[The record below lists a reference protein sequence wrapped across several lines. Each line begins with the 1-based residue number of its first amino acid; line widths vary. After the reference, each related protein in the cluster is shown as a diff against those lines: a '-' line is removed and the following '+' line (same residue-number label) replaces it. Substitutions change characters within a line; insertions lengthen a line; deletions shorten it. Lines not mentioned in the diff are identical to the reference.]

1 MKRVAEII
9 ETGMK
14 PTGIVPCEGCGARV
28 EAALFFGRIVYAC
41 DDCAKWERREKPQKD
56 GKEER

>member
-1 MKRVAEII
+1 
-9 ETGMK
+9 MK

-41 DDCAKWERREKPQKD
+41 DDCAKWERRMKQRED
-56 GKEER
+56 GKEEG

>member
-9 ETGMK
+9 REKMK

-41 DDCAKWERREKPQKD
+41 DDCAENQVFVCGDD
-56 GKEER
+56 GKEEG